1 MKHISLKILC
11 RVHKIICAKDGITA
25 MKKIPQECFFH
36 QSILL
41 FLLHDIYSFEF
52 IYDNSDTFLE
62 MIEL

>member
-1 MKHISLKILC
+1 MKDISLKILC

-25 MKKIPQECFFH
+25 MKKISQECFFH

-52 IYDNSDTFLE
+52 IYNNSDTFLE